1 MLIARQKLSIKAN
14 ALSKFRKVGETWA
27 KKKAMLL
34 SPSAEDTPLIA
45 VLSVLEGTICKKKLC
60 KSRSAVSVHVGIRY
74 GMAQLFSGE
83 RWFSTAKILT
93 ESVPCILIHSP
104 ISIVH
109 LVTVSALSERKQQ
122 NFSHI
127 FHRALH
133 PLLSLS
139 SISDLSPSLVLPCEE
154 IILNWLKINHLVY
167 QTSPQTL
174 QVPE

>member
-1 MLIARQKLSIKAN
+1 
-14 ALSKFRKVGETWA
+14 
-27 KKKAMLL
+27 
-34 SPSAEDTPLIA
+34 
-45 VLSVLEGTICKKKLC
+45 
-60 KSRSAVSVHVGIRY
+60 
-74 GMAQLFSGE
+74 MAQLFSGE

-174 QVPE
+174 QLELGFPIDSRMLYTQSCLLSKLTSGIDVHLE